1 MKKSTSKDKPYY
13 ELKTF
18 DFIYRKFTQDIDE
31 EELVW
36 HRDRNDR
43 HVEVLG
49 DTDWQLQFE
58 DSIPQQLRDTIF
70 IPKDT
75 YHRLIKGTGNL
86 GIRILEL

>member
-1 MKKSTSKDKPYY
+1 MKESTSKDKPYY

-49 DTDWQLQFE
+49 DTDWQFQFE
-58 DSIPQQLRDTIF
+58 DSIPQQLQDTIF

>member
-1 MKKSTSKDKPYY
+1 MKESTSKDRPYY

-18 DFIYRKFTQDIDE
+18 DFIYRKFTQDIEE

-36 HRDRNDR
+36 HRDEKDR
-43 HVEVLG
+43 KVEILG
-49 DTDWQLQFE
+49 DTDWQFQLE
-58 DSIPQQLRDTIF
+58 DTVPQQLQDTIF

-86 GIRILEL
+86 SIRILEL

>member
-1 MKKSTSKDKPYY
+1 MERPYY

-18 DFIYRKFTQDIDE
+18 DFIYRKFTQDVEE

-43 HVEVLG
+43 QVEVVG
-49 DTDWQLQFE
+49 ITDWQFQFE
-58 DSIPQQLRDTIF
+58 DSIPQQLQDSIF

-86 GIRILEL
+86 DIRILEL